1 MALPTESP
9 HSRGPSAHGLV
20 PWGKPG
26 PTLQRLSRRISGSRL
41 SPGMRIFLEQ
51 YSSREECAP
60 LRRGDSTES
69 DVGITSL
76 STEVARQLCDP
87 TLRQTYTGFL
97 IMSSLHMPI
106 VPDGQ
111 VTPGGAAAG
120 TGVGD
125 GAAAVVAGA
134 GSSAVP
140 DAAVLVFV
148 PAG

>member
-1 MALPTESP
+1 MICRCPL
-9 HSRGPSAHGLV
+9 SA
-20 PWGKPG
+20 
-26 PTLQRLSRRISGSRL
+26 RL
-41 SPGMRIFLEQ
+41 
-51 YSSREECAP
+51 
-60 LRRGDSTES
+60 
-69 DVGITSL
+69 TSL

-87 TLRQTYTGFL
+87 SLRQTYTGFL

-140 DAAVLVFV
+140 DDTAVGGGGVD
-148 PAG
+148 PGRAERPTGMISGEADPTTEGAGGSSALGIRSCWPILIL

>member
-9 HSRGPSAHGLV
+9 HSRR
-20 PWGKPG
+20 KPG
-26 PTLQRLSRRISGSRL
+26 PTFQRLSRRISGSRL
-41 SPGMRIFLEQ
+41 SPGMRIFFGTIFLQ
-51 YSSREECAP
+51 RRMCP

-69 DVGITSL
+69 DLGITSL
-76 STEVARQLCDP
+76 SAEVARQLCDP
-87 TLRQTYTGFL
+87 SLRQTYTGFL

-120 TGVGD
+120 TGAGD

-140 DAAVLVFV
+140 DDAALVFV
-148 PAG
+148 